1 MQKTTKGKTKILL
14 NMSRAI
20 GIYGTCAVKIEDE
33 VAEAN
38 WHGQTRRSFSPDSPK
53 SSLCLAD

>member
-1 MQKTTKGKTKILL
+1 
-14 NMSRAI
+14 MSRAI